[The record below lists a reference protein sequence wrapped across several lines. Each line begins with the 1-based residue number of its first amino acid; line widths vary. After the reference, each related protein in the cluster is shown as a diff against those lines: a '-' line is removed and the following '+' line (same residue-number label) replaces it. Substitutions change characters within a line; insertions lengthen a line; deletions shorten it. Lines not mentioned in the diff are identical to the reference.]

1 MWPLLFNF
9 GIAHWAMVDEFV
21 SVNGLYIG
29 YLLPNAH
36 PGFGF
41 AAGHNTFVFSSGMI
55 RKLAKSAPKENVDRL
70 R

>member
-36 PGFGF
+36 PGFASRTQHVCF
-41 AAGHNTFVFSSGMI
+41 LFWHDTQT
-55 RKLAKSAPKENVDRL
+55 RQCKSAPKENVDRL